1 MRRSLLSF
9 WTLGIGVD
17 EKNILLRLSE
27 GTTLDESISD
37 LKVNSSATSP
47 ELDWFVWEKLFEI
60 VMLVGEWPRVA
71 LTLQLSI
78 LCLAILN
85 LSLMVLDR
93 FCILDCVTEDTDEWS
108 TSKFN
113 KHYQYKIAFQFKE

>member
-93 FCILDCVTEDTDEWS
+93 FSILECVTEHNDECS

-113 KHYQYKIAFQFKE
+113 KHYEDCTI